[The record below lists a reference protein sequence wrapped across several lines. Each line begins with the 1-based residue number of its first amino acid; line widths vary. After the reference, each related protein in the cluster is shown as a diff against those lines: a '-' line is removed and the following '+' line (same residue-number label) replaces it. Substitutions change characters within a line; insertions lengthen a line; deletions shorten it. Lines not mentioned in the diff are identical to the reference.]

1 MPSPIILLISAPS
14 GVGKTTVC
22 QGLLAAQTGLQ
33 RAVTCTTRAP
43 RPGEVA
49 GVDYHFLDPDEF
61 VRRVGQ
67 GEFLEHAEVYGRR
80 YGTLKSEVR
89 SRLEAGFDVLL
100 NIDVQGAASVRSA
113 AATEPMLAA
122 ALVTVFYTTG
132 SQAEMESRLRGR
144 AADSE
149 EVIQRRLAEAR
160 VEASRWREFDYLVLS
175 GSREEDLRRMRVIF
189 EAEKLRRHRSTFEFG
204 A

>member
-1 MPSPIILLISAPS
+1 MATPIILLISAPS

-22 QGLLAAQTGLQ
+22 QGLLGAQAGLQ
-33 RAVTCTTRAP
+33 RAVTCTTRPP
-43 RPGEVA
+43 RNGEVP
-49 GVDYHFLDPDEF
+49 GVDYHFLSAAEF
-61 VRRVGQ
+61 GQRVGQ
-67 GEFLEHAEVYGRR
+67 GEFLEHAEVYGRH
-80 YGTLKSEVR
+80 YGTLKAEVR

-100 NIDVQGAASVRSA
+100 NIDVQGAASVRCA
-113 AATEPMLAA
+113 AATDPVLAA
-122 ALVTVFYTTG
+122 ALVTVFYTTANL
-132 SQAEMESRLRGR
+132 SEMETRLRGR

-160 VEASRWREFDYLVLS
+160 VEAARWREFDYLVLS

-204 A
+204 S

>member
-22 QGLLAAQTGLQ
+22 QGLLAAQTGLR

-49 GVDYHFLDPDEF
+49 GVDYHFLALHDF
-61 VRRVGQ
+61 VRRMGQ
-67 GEFLEHAEVYGRR
+67 GEFLEYGEVYGRH

-100 NIDVQGAASVRSA
+100 NIDVQGAASVRSV
-113 AATEPMLAA
+113 AATDPVLAT
-122 ALVTVFYTTG
+122 ALVTVFYTTA
-132 SQAEMESRLRGR
+132 SQSEMESRLRGR

-160 VEASRWREFDYLVLS
+160 VETARWREFDYLLLS
-175 GSREEDLRRMRVIF
+175 ASREEDLRRMQAIF

-204 A
+204 F